1 MFIDFL
7 LDVFHA
13 HRQDDAIVW
22 RDKVYCYEYLVEQ
35 VNAWQQRLKEAGVT
49 SGTVVALQR
58 DFSPDAT
65 AAFLALIETGC
76 VVVPLTPT
84 TVVKHAEYLEIV
96 QAEVGIV
103 EDAAGYATIVRLA
116 RQADHPLYEMLRQRR
131 HPGLVLLS
139 SGTTGQPKAA
149 VHDMVSL
156 LESFKVERRRLRA
169 ISFLLFDHIGGI
181 NTMLYMLS
189 NAGCLVAVEDR
200 SPDAV
205 LQTIEKHRV
214 ELLPTTPTFLNLML
228 LSEAYRRHDLGTL
241 KTISYGTEPM
251 LESTLQRLAEVLPSI
266 ELVQTYGM
274 SEIGILRSRSRSS
287 DSLWVKLGG
296 EGFQIRMVDGI
307 LQVKTRSAMLGY
319 LNAPSPMTDDGWLIT
334 GDRVEVDGEYF
345 RILGRDSQII
355 NVGGQKVYPAEVE
368 SVIRQLDNVAE
379 AVVFGEENAITGQI
393 VCAKV
398 TLRRD
403 EDPKDFKRRL
413 RKHCRERLEDYK
425 VPLRVVIGDGLR
437 ASNLVKKTRATAEDT
452 VNASSD

>member
-7 LDVFHA
+7 LDVFRTHC
-13 HRQDDAIVW
+13 QDDAIVW
-22 RDKVYCYEYLVEQ
+22 RDKVYCYEYLVDQ
-35 VNAWQQRLKEAGVT
+35 VNDWRQQLEETGVT
-49 SGTVVALQR
+49 SGTVVTLQR
-58 DFSPDAT
+58 DFSPDAA

-76 VVVPLTPT
+76 IVVPLTPT

-96 QAEVGIV
+96 QAEVGVV
-103 EDAAGYATIVRLA
+103 EDTVGYATIVRLA
-116 RQADHPLYEMLRQRR
+116 RQADHPLYETLRQRR

-228 LSEAYRRHDLGTL
+228 LSEAYRRHDLATL

-296 EGFQIRMVDGI
+296 EGFQTRVVDGI

-319 LNAPSPMTDDGWLIT
+319 LNAARPMTDDGWLIT

-379 AVVFGEENAITGQI
+379 AIVFGEANAITGQI
-393 VCAKV
+393 VCV
-398 TLRRD
+398 EITLCRD

-425 VPLRVVIGDGLR
+425 VPLRVVIGNGLR
-437 ASNLVKKTRATAEDT
+437 TSNLVKKTRATAEDT